1 LIYFWLLKNYISTRR
16 AYFLFILPL
25 SKAIDQSC
33 VCTRQSE
40 SNQMQQ
46 VYLRLSLANDTII
59 YFVKYLVAFFEITS
73 VLLLKKIQT
82 SLLIESHFLINGMQM
97 KMAQQYLRINNLL
110 GMLLSID
117 VCFDLTRGSTSC
129 NTKVYLI
136 LIRFRC
142 PDNDDCEL
150 YLGKSWEKIKTA

>member
-1 LIYFWLLKNYISTRR
+1 
-16 AYFLFILPL
+16 
-25 SKAIDQSC
+25 
-33 VCTRQSE
+33 
-40 SNQMQQ
+40 MQQ

-117 VCFDLTRGSTSC
+117 VCFDLTRGT
-129 NTKVYLI
+129 
-136 LIRFRC
+136 
-142 PDNDDCEL
+142 
-150 YLGKSWEKIKTA
+150 